1 MPATV
6 TGTRTVTADSLR
18 SVVAAMFGKAGMP
31 QENADFMGLCLV
43 NADLRGVHSHGTRYV
58 VTYIRNLQKGQWNPT
73 PNIKVVREKG
83 GTAVI
88 DADKSA
94 GHLSA
99 HRAMQL
105 AIEKSKEHGQATVVV
120 RNSNH
125 CGALAY
131 YTQMAADAGCIGFA
145 STTAGRLMAPWG
157 GVDKIIALN
166 PLSWAAPT
174 DRDWSVN
181 LDMATSVIAGSKLG
195 MAIEKGEKIPLGWAL
210 DENGNP
216 TEDPAA
222 ALKGTLLPVGGPKGY
237 GMSVVLDIISGV
249 LSGATFGMRLGGPGG
264 GHYLQATDV
273 EAFQPVAEFRKSMG
287 ELIDQI
293 KGSKPAPGSSGIF
306 LPGEIEHNNRTMREK
321 EGIPMTAGVMD
332 EIEGVAKELGVGERL
347 KDV

>member
-1 MPATV
+1 MP
-6 TGTRTVTADSLR
+6 
-18 SVVAAMFGKAGMP
+18 
-31 QENADFMGLCLV
+31 ENDASFMGQCLV
-43 NADLRGVHSHGTRYV
+43 DADLRGVHSHGTRYV
-58 VTYIRNLQKGQWNPT
+58 VTYIRNIQKGQWNPT
-73 PNIKVVREKG
+73 PNIRVVREKG

-88 DADKSA
+88 DADRSA

-145 STTAGRLMAPWG
+145 STTAGRLMAPFG
-157 GVDKIIALN
+157 GVEKIIALN

-174 DRDWSVN
+174 DRGWSVN

-210 DENGNP
+210 DANGSP

-237 GMSVVLDIISGV
+237 GMSVILDIISGV
-249 LSGATFGMRLGGPGG
+249 LSGATFGMKLGGPGG

-273 EAFQPVAEFRKSMG
+273 EAFQPLADFRTSMG
-287 ELIDQI
+287 QLIDQI
-293 KGSKPAPGSSGIF
+293 KGSKLAPGSSGIF
-306 LPGEIEHNNRTMREK
+306 LPGEIEHGNKSKRSK
-321 EGIPMTAGVMD
+321 DGIPMTAVVMD
-332 EIEGVAKELGVGERL
+332 EIESVAKEIGVGEKL